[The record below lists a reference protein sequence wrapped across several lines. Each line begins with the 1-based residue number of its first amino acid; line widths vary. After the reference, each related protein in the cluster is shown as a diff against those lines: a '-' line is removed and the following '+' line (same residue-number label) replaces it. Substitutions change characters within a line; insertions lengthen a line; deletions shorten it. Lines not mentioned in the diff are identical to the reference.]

1 MCMYIIISLCRIFTF
16 AVIESSLCGSR
27 FNFSPTFFTIVIVL
41 FPDRATVLHSE
52 LPQPVTNEPVN
63 QQSTS
68 VYVYVHN
75 HILMSNIHIC
85 SDRKFSLWL
94 SFQFLSH
101 FIVIVLFLTEQHCYT
116 VSCHNQ

>member
-1 MCMYIIISLCRIFTF
+1 M
-16 AVIESSLCGSR
+16 IESSFESSLSGSR

-68 VYVYVHN
+68 VYVYVLN
-75 HILMSNIHIC
+75 HILMANIL
-85 SDRKFSLWL
+85 KFGMYMYIFFVSTMIL
-94 SFQFLSH
+94 SVFAVAIQMSH
-101 FIVIVLFLTEQHCYT
+101 VVYWHVRYGLKR
-116 VSCHNQ
+116 